1 MRSCVRVSGDRG
13 EAGASPLRQAAQLP
27 GRSLRRRISGRPRC
41 KFDNPSR
48 KARTACPGLS
58 LFQLAALATSISALG
73 RHVLR
78 TCAPARGWTE
88 RPIKSTPF
96 YPAAAHPC
104 EHTLVAGA
112 RWWLRR
118 VQPMALMVRAVDRLS
133 TSSDGFLSSI
143 GWSCPN
149 RHRWFA
155 ELARSSFYGCDRRIS
170 GTLG

>member
-1 MRSCVRVSGDRG
+1 MFESAGTAGRRVHRH
-13 EAGASPLRQAAQLP
+13 
-27 GRSLRRRISGRPRC
+27 SGRRLSSRAVACGAAFLAGLAVSLTTPRERPGQPVLA
-41 KFDNPSR
+41 FRFFSLQRSR
-48 KARTACPGLS
+48 PRS
-58 LFQLAALATSISALG
+58 RHLG
-73 RHVLR
+73 G

-155 ELARSSFYGCDRRIS
+155 ELARSSSYGCDRRIS